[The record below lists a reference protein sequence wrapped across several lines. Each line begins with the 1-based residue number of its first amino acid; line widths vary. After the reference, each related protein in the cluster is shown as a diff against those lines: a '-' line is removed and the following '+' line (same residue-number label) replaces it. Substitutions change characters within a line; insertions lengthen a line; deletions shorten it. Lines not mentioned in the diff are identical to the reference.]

1 MVFGWGKKKEDSKT
15 SDVSITKQI
24 QLSEV
29 SGIVQKILE
38 LRTSQI
44 LSDIKL
50 VRDTTQPLI
59 KELTMIGSALE
70 KDNLQVDDIDKH
82 LRIIVVR
89 GKQQVI
95 NMIKKDAVSLPDVK
109 SYGDAE
115 NINVILNQMLKKIG
129 DVLGRQTRV
138 IHIFAKKYAEKL
150 KEILLQMQSNHS
162 KIQQMLTNFDETQ
175 TTSTEILDSLKEI
188 KNIEEE
194 LSKKEQ
200 RIYELQ
206 TNINSL
212 EKKIISSEDS
222 IKKIKSSEEYTKLLD
237 LTKILDELTE
247 SKNQIKDQ
255 ITSQFT
261 KISRPLSRY
270 EHISAMEKEQKSLLS
285 GLKEDPFEVLLPK
298 NKDSIIII
306 LENIRKAI
314 SSESISVKDVDK
326 SFSQLTEIEEALDG
340 LIHQVNDYVDKK
352 QKILN
357 QIKSLESRELQD
369 LTKNLKNL
377 IADKEDSE
385 LKIKTFQSEIND
397 IRSNSTKLIADIE
410 TKLRKFSN
418 TTYSISY

>member
-95 NMIKKDAVSLPDVK
+95 DMIKKDAVSLPDVK

-285 GLKEDPFEVLLPK
+285 GLIEDPFEVLLPK